1 MSHGVFM
8 RNLHLPSSASAGGQ
22 AMARRSKSSGLNL
35 FLTILLRVF
44 AVIAS
49 SVLLTAQQ
57 SVPPSHPAA
66 QGYPVTVEGHEVFQ
80 IYQAFGPVSASDRA
94 EKVSD
99 RLEKLVYTPDADL
112 AAITIAESDYGSEI
126 RLGNNV
132 LTLVSEDDA
141 QHMHVARPLLA
152 KYYADQ
158 IRKTVLQAR
167 HEHSAKFLFRAA
179 IYAVVTLLLYLLIVW
194 LVVGGSRW
202 LLKRLQRPGAP
213 LIKGIKI
220 QKSEILAGQRLASI
234 LAGIVRLLRAVLLL
248 ILTWVFLGAEFNYF
262 PWTREHGRQL
272 LDYVLTPARFV
283 GIAALDYLPKLFYI
297 IVILAVMYYVLKFVR
312 ILAREFERGN
322 IRIRGFYPEWVQPTY
337 KIVRFL
343 LIAFTAVL
351 IYPYLPGENSP
362 AFKGVGLFLGVLFSL
377 GSTSAVANIV
387 AGIILTYTRGFRVGD
402 WVKIGDNI
410 GNVVSQNMLATHLQ
424 TFQKE
429 EVVIPNSVILNSHVI
444 NYSLVGQTEGLL
456 LHTSVTIGYNT
467 PWRTVHQLLIEAALK
482 TADILPDPAP
492 FVLQK
497 ALDDSYVQ
505 YEINAY
511 TRNPHAMFI
520 TYSNLHANI
529 QDCFYAAGV
538 EIMSPVYSAL
548 RDGNKTAIPAEF
560 LPPDYR
566 PQGFRIATADDG
578 AAAATGGKEG

>member
-1 MSHGVFM
+1 MV
-8 RNLHLPSSASAGGQ
+8 
-22 AMARRSKSSGLNL
+22 RRLKSSGLNL
-35 FLTILLRVF
+35 FLTILLCVL
-44 AVIAS
+44 AVTAS

-57 SVPPSHPAA
+57 SAPPSDQPN

-80 IYQAFGPVSASDRA
+80 IYEAYGPISAHDRA
-94 EKVSD
+94 EKVSE
-99 RLEKLVYTPDADL
+99 RLGKLVYTPSADL
-112 AAITIAESDYGSEI
+112 AAITTNDSEYGTEI
-126 RLGNNV
+126 RLGDSV
-132 LTLVSEDDA
+132 LAIVNEADA
-141 QHMHVARPLLA
+141 KHMHVARSALA
-152 KYYADQ
+152 KYYAGQ
-158 IRKTVLQAR
+158 ISNAVIQAR
-167 HEHSAKFLFRAA
+167 QEHGAKFLIRAA
-179 IYAVVTLLLYLLIVW
+179 IYAVATLLLYALVVW
-194 LVVGGSRW
+194 LVVIGSRW
-202 LLKRLQRPGAP
+202 LLKRLQRPETP

-220 QKSEILAGQRLASI
+220 QKSEILAGERLASI
-234 LAGIVRLLRAVLLL
+234 LAGLVRLLRIIILF
-248 ILTWVFLGAEFNYF
+248 ILTVVFLGTEFKFF
-262 PWTREHGRQL
+262 PWTRVHGRQL
-272 LDYVLTPARFV
+272 LDYVLAPIRFV
-283 GIAALDYLPKLFYI
+283 GIAVLNYLPKLFYI
-297 IVILAVMYYVLKFVR
+297 LVIVAVMYYVMKFVR

-322 IRIRGFYPEWVQPTY
+322 IRIRGFYPEWIQPTY

-343 LIAFTAVL
+343 LFAFTAVL

-362 AFKGVGLFLGVLFSL
+362 AFKGIGLFLGVLVSL

-410 GNVVSQNMLATHLQ
+410 GEVVSQNMLATHLQ

-429 EVVIPNSVILNSHVI
+429 EVVIPNSVVLGSHVV
-444 NYSLVGQTEGLL
+444 NYSLVGQTEGVL
-456 LHTSVTIGYNT
+456 LHTSATIGYDT
-467 PWRTVHQLLIEAALK
+467 PWRTVHQLMIEAALK
-482 TADILPDPAP
+482 TPDILPDPAP

-560 LPPDYR
+560 LPEDYR
-566 PQGFRIATADDG
+566 PQGFRIAKTDDE
-578 AAAATGGKEG
+578 AAAATGRES

>member
-1 MSHGVFM
+1 MSRGVFM

-22 AMARRSKSSGLNL
+22 AMVRRSKSSGLNL
-35 FLTILLRVF
+35 FLTILLRVL
-44 AVIAS
+44 AVMAS

-57 SVPPSHPAA
+57 STPSSDQAN
-66 QGYPVTVEGHEVFQ
+66 QGYPVTVEGHEIFKV
-80 IYQAFGPVSASDRA
+80 YERLGPFTAQERAQRVS
-94 EKVSD
+94 E
-99 RLEKLVYTPDADL
+99 RLTKLVYTPGADVG
-112 AAITIAESDYGSEI
+112 AVTTAESDYGTEI
-126 RLGNNV
+126 KLGDTV
-132 LTLVSEDDA
+132 LTIVTDDDA
-141 QHMHVARPLLA
+141 KQAHVSRTLLA
-152 KYYADQ
+152 KYDASQ
-158 IRKTVLQAR
+158 IRNGIIQAR

-202 LLKRLQRPGAP
+202 QLKRLQRPGAP
-213 LIKGIKI
+213 LIKGIMI
-220 QKSEILAGQRLASI
+220 QESEILAGQRLARI

-410 GNVVSQNMLATHLQ
+410 GDVTSQNMLATHLR
-424 TFQKE
+424 TFQQE
-429 EVVIPNSVILNSHVI
+429 EIVIPNSVVLSSHVI
-444 NYSLVGQTEGLL
+444 NYTLLGQTEGLL

-497 ALDDSYVQ
+497 ALNDSYVQ

-538 EIMSPVYSAL
+538 EIVSPVYSAL

-566 PQGFRIATADDG
+566 PQGFRIAKADD
-578 AAAATGGKEG
+578 AAAASEGREG